1 MSFVHL
7 AQGLIF
13 SYLNGIYF
21 IHKFGIFHSTLIT
34 NQTSADIIFQVEIAG
49 IWLISII
56 IFCFKTTYAYKT
68 KISFRTE
75 VTNI

>member
-49 IWLISII
+49 IWLISIRN
-56 IFCFKTTYAYKT
+56 FFKTTCAYKT
-68 KISFRTE
+68 KISFQLE
-75 VTNI
+75 VLGK